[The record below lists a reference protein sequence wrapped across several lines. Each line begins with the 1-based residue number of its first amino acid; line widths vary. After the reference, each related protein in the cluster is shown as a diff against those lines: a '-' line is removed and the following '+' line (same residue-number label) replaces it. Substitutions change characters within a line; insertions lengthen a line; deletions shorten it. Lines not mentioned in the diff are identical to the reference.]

1 MCQRQASCSLCCVFA
16 VLQGEELAEMLAAE
30 PRLLLRDVRD
40 LGEKLAFLL
49 LRRGKPAAD
58 TVQEVAR

>member
-1 MCQRQASCSLCCVFA
+1 VFA